1 MRHASDNTFE
11 MPLLHYSCHTMSKVT
26 IKTMCWCVG
35 SSCVIFYLFA
45 FYIFTFFDMS
55 YSYCNIF
62 QTTILCILVSL
73 TTQSSHKIGKL
84 PSTIRWSAVL
94 HQKIAIVWD
103 IYLHVSFRDKKYWY
117 AYTRLDL
124 SRLIARFKQLYFIN
138 STAAMINTAAAY
150 LFKDG

>member
-1 MRHASDNTFE
+1 MS
-11 MPLLHYSCHTMSKVT
+11 LLYYSCHTMSKVM
-26 IKTMCWCVG
+26 IKTMWWCIG
-35 SSCVIFYLFA
+35 SSCVIFYLSE

-62 QTTILCILVSL
+62 NARMASKRRFHVSILVSL

-103 IYLHVSFRDKKYWY
+103 IYLHVSFCDKKCRY
-117 AYTRLDL
+117 AYTRLGL

-138 STAAMINTAAAY
+138 SITAMINTVAAY
-150 LFKDG
+150 LFKDR